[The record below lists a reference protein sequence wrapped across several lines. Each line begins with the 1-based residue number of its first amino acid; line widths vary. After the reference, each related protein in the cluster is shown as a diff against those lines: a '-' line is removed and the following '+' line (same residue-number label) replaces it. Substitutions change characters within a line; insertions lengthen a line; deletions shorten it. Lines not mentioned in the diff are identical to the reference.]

1 MQSEMMKIATV
12 NIFAFGRACNTRAR
26 RVDRHSLPMDVISY
40 NRQAWARLVQ
50 RGNRW
55 TVPVGS
61 DIIAAARRGEWEIV
75 LTPRKPVPREW
86 LPDISG
92 RHVLCLASAGGQQ
105 APVLAAAGA
114 TVTVLDNSPEQLTQ
128 DRMVVER
135 DGLTIRLEEGDMRD
149 LARFDDDAFD
159 IIVHPC
165 SNCFIPEVR
174 PVWREAF
181 RVLAVGGTLLS
192 GFCNPV
198 PFIFDQD
205 LAEKGILQARYSVPY
220 SDTESLSDEE
230 RRRFI
235 DALEPLVFGHT
246 LEAQIGGQL
255 EAGFIITGF
264 YEDYHDDSET
274 LARYLP
280 GFAAT
285 RALKPK

>member
-1 MQSEMMKIATV
+1 
-12 NIFAFGRACNTRAR
+12 
-26 RVDRHSLPMDVISY
+26 MDIISY
-40 NRQAWARLVQ
+40 NRKAWARLVQ

-55 TVPVGS
+55 TVPVAS

-86 LPDISG
+86 FPDLLG
-92 RHVLCLASAGGQQ
+92 RRVLCLASAGGQQ

-114 TVTVLDNSPEQLTQ
+114 VVTVLDNSPEQLAQ
-128 DRMVVER
+128 DRMVARR
-135 DGLTIRLEEGDMRD
+135 DALTIRLEEGDMRD
-149 LARFDDDAFD
+149 LARFANDSFD
-159 IIVHPC
+159 LIVHPC
-165 SNCFIPEVR
+165 SNCFVPDVR
-174 PVWREAF
+174 PVWWEAF
-181 RVLAVGGTLLS
+181 RVLVPEGTLLC

-198 PFIFDQD
+198 PFIFDPD
-205 LAEKGILQARYSVPY
+205 LAEQGILEAKYSVPY

-230 RRRFI
+230 RRRHI
-235 DALEPLVFGHT
+235 DAEEPLVFGHT

-255 EAGFIITGF
+255 EAGFVITGF